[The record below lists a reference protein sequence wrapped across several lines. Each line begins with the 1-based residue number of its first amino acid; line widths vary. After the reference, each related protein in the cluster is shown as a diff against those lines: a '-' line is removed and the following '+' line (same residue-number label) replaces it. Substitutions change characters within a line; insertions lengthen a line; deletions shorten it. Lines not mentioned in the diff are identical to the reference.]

1 MNRVIKKYKEIDMA
15 APINPSLDPNL
26 IVEKNE
32 NYTISNSLIS
42 IKTANF
48 KINTGASAD
57 TATME
62 IITKNPDEI
71 KQNDQIVVSDQ
82 NAYYVQSIDKTP
94 VKFGTGVPLVT
105 QVTNVRFPRPEAKT
119 YTPEKIATF
128 LIFKK

>member
-1 MNRVIKKYKEIDMA
+1 MA
-15 APINPSLDPNL
+15 APINPSLDPSL

-32 NYTISNSLIS
+32 NLQFSESRIS

-62 IITKNPDEI
+62 IITSNPNDI
-71 KQNDQIVVSDQ
+71 KINDQIVVSDQ
-82 NAYYVQSIDKTP
+82 NAYYVETIDRTP
-94 VKFGTGVPLVT
+94 VKFGSGVPLIT
-105 QVTNVRFPRPEAKT
+105 QTTNIRFPKPEAKL

-128 LIFKK
+128 LIFKR